1 MNPKRLAGQIA
12 WISGGASGM
21 GEATAQLFA
30 EEGAK
35 VAVVDIQAERGE
47 KVVEGITAN
56 GDGAIFIE
64 CDVAQEDEVRQSI
77 DQTVDHFGGLQIV
90 VNCAGVVHVESLHD
104 YSEEEWDQL
113 MGVNVKSIFFSIK
126 HGYRHLCK
134 NQRSYMVNIGS
145 VGSFI
150 GQALTPAYITSK
162 HAVLGLSRSIALDYA
177 AEGLRCNCVCPG
189 ITDTPMLR
197 YHLST
202 TPDPAATLANRLRR
216 VPTGVAITPMDIAR
230 AVRYLSCE
238 DSAGVT
244 GTSLVVDGAYI
255 TPAEWETTGQTKFM
269 EPS

>member
-1 MNPKRLAGQIA
+1 MNPKRLEGQIA

-35 VAVVDIQAERGE
+35 VAVVDVQAELGQ

-56 GDGAIFIE
+56 GGEAVFHE
-64 CDVAQEDEVRQSI
+64 CDVAREDAVHESI
-77 DQTVDHFGGLQIV
+77 EKTVAHFGGLQII
-90 VNCAGVVHVESLHD
+90 VNCAGVVHVGELHE
-104 YSEEEWDQL
+104 YSEEEWDHL

-126 HGYRHLCK
+126 HGHPHLCK

-177 AEGLRCNCVCPG
+177 AEGAALQLRLPRNHRHA
-189 ITDTPMLR
+189 D
-197 YHLST
+197 
-202 TPDPAATLANRLRR
+202 
-216 VPTGVAITPMDIAR
+216 VALPPEHHAR
-230 AVRYLSCE
+230 SRSHAC
-238 DSAGVT
+238 
-244 GTSLVVDGAYI
+244 
-255 TPAEWETTGQTKFM
+255 
-269 EPS
+269 EPSPPCTNRRRHHTDGHRQSGALPFV